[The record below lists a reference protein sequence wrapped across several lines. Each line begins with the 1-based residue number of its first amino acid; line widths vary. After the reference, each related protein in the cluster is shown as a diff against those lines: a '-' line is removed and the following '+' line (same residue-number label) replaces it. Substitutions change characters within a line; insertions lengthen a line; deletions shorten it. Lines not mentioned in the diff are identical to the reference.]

1 MNRGISVA
9 QVASVI
15 ISLSELVT
23 NCNRFTIHQI
33 FKSMLQ
39 SEFFDRTKVTL
50 TAEQYGEVE
59 NIYNRLKMDK
69 DEFCQLWLKNRDNK
83 IIAELMDHILATEK
97 KLYAA
102 EEVVAKTDRII
113 AKEHEKMQERLDNL
127 GRRIV
132 ANFYDDTKI
141 YDAIE
146 EEFTLDFIIKVK
158 LENNMD
164 LEEHER
170 KHLIQKL

>member
-132 ANFYDDTKI
+132 ANFYDDAKI

>member
-1 MNRGISVA
+1 
-9 QVASVI
+9 
-15 ISLSELVT
+15 
-23 NCNRFTIHQI
+23 
-33 FKSMLQ
+33 MLQ
-39 SEFFDRTKVTL
+39 SEFFERTKVTL

-132 ANFYDDTKI
+132 ANFYDDAKI

>member
-1 MNRGISVA
+1 MRRGTPVGIS
-9 QVASVI
+9 
-15 ISLSELVT
+15 LFELVT

-50 TAEQYGEVE
+50 SAEQYGEVE

-132 ANFYDDTKI
+132 ANFYDDAKI

>member
-39 SEFFDRTKVTL
+39 SEFFERTKVTL

-83 IIAELMDHILATEK
+83 IIAELMDHILAKK

-132 ANFYDDTKI
+132 ANFYDDAKI

>member
-1 MNRGISVA
+1 
-9 QVASVI
+9 
-15 ISLSELVT
+15 
-23 NCNRFTIHQI
+23 
-33 FKSMLQ
+33 MLQ

-132 ANFYDDTKI
+132 ANFYDDAKI

>member
-1 MNRGISVA
+1 MRRGTPVT
-9 QVASVI
+9 

-39 SEFFDRTKVTL
+39 SEFFERTKVTL

-132 ANFYDDTKI
+132 ANFYDDAKI

>member
-33 FKSMLQ
+33 FKNMLQ
-39 SEFFDRTKVTL
+39 SEFFERTKVTL

-113 AKEHEKMQERLDNL
+113 AKEREKMQERMDNL

-132 ANFYDDTKI
+132 ANFYDDAKI

>member
-39 SEFFDRTKVTL
+39 SEFFERTKVTL

-83 IIAELMDHILATEK
+83 IIAELMDHVLATEK

-132 ANFYDDTKI
+132 ANFYDDAKI

>member
-39 SEFFDRTKVTL
+39 SEFFERTKVTL

-132 ANFYDDTKI
+132 ANFYDDAKI

>member
-1 MNRGISVA
+1 
-9 QVASVI
+9 
-15 ISLSELVT
+15 
-23 NCNRFTIHQI
+23 
-33 FKSMLQ
+33 MLQ

-50 TAEQYGEVE
+50 SAEQYGEVE

-132 ANFYDDTKI
+132 ANFYDDAKI

-170 KHLIQKL
+170 KRLIQKL

>member
-39 SEFFDRTKVTL
+39 SEFFERTKVTL

-69 DEFCQLWLKNRDNK
+69 DEFCRLWLKNRDNK

-132 ANFYDDTKI
+132 ANFYDDAKI

>member
-1 MNRGISVA
+1 MSRGISVA

-50 TAEQYGEVE
+50 SAEQYGEVE

-132 ANFYDDTKI
+132 ANFYDDAKI

>member
-1 MNRGISVA
+1 
-9 QVASVI
+9 
-15 ISLSELVT
+15 
-23 NCNRFTIHQI
+23 
-33 FKSMLQ
+33 MLQ